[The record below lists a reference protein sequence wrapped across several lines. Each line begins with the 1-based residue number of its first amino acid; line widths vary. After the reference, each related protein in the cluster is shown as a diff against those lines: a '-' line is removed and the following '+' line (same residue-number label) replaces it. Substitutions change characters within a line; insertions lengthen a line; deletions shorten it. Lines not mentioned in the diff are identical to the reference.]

1 MAGSRRGKKLLWR
14 WRSNP
19 LRRHDDV
26 LEAWVV
32 LAVWTVMAIG
42 GTLAGFLTARAAQ
55 EVFAD
60 QRAERRSVPAVLL
73 SGAPEPGSG
82 RYSTGDRT
90 STEVRWTAPDGTPRT
105 GRTLVEGGRKAGTR
119 VTVWTDASGALT
131 SEPPTP
137 NEAAIEAGSLGT
149 AAALALSGL
158 TYGVG
163 RAGRWWLD
171 RRRVE
176 QWGREWT
183 LVGPQWGHR
192 TS

>member
-19 LRRHDDV
+19 LRRHEDV

-32 LAVWTVMAIG
+32 LAVWAVMVIG
-42 GTLAGFLTARAAQ
+42 GSLAGFLTAQAAQ

-60 QRAERRSVPAVLL
+60 QRAQRRSVPAVLL
-73 SGAPEPGSG
+73 ADVPEPGSG
-82 RYSTGDRT
+82 PYSTGDR
-90 STEVRWTAPDGTPRT
+90 SSAEVRWNAPDGTRRT
-105 GRTLVEGGRKAGTR
+105 GRTLVEGGRKADAQ
-119 VTVWTDASGALT
+119 VTVWIDGTGALT
-131 SEPPTP
+131 SEPPTQ
-137 NEAAIEAGSLGT
+137 NEAAIEAGALGT
-149 AAALALSGL
+149 AAALSLSGL

-183 LVGPQWGHR
+183 LVGPRWGHK

>member
-1 MAGSRRGKKLLWR
+1 MADGRRGKKLLWR

-19 LRRHDDV
+19 LRRHEDV
-26 LEAWVV
+26 LEAWLV
-32 LAVWTVMAIG
+32 LAVWAVVVVG

-73 SGAPEPGSG
+73 SDVPAPSSG
-82 RYSTGDRT
+82 PYSAGDR
-90 STEVRWTAPDGTPRT
+90 SSAEVRWTAPDGTPRT
-105 GRTLVEGGRKAGTR
+105 GRTLVEGGRRAGTD
-119 VTVWTDASGALT
+119 VTVWTDGTGALT

-137 NEAAIEAGSLGT
+137 NEAAIEAGALGA

-158 TYGVG
+158 TYCVG
-163 RAGRWWLD
+163 RTGRWWLD

-176 QWGREWT
+176 QWGREWA
-183 LVGPQWGHR
+183 LVGPQWDHK

>member
-1 MAGSRRGKKLLWR
+1 MAGSRRGTEPLWR

-19 LRRHDDV
+19 LRRHEDV

-32 LAVWTVMAIG
+32 LAVWAVIVIG
-42 GTLAGFLTARAAQ
+42 GTLAGFLTSQAAQ

-60 QRAERRSVPAVLL
+60 QRAERRPVPAVLL
-73 SGAPEPGSG
+73 SDVPVPESDP
-82 RYSTGDRT
+82 YSAGDR
-90 STEVRWTAPDGTPRT
+90 SSAEIRWTAPDGTRRT
-105 GRTLVEGGRKAGTR
+105 GTTLVEGGRKAGTR
-119 VTVWTDASGALT
+119 VTVWTDGTGALS
-131 SEPPTP
+131 SEPPTQD
-137 NEAAIEAGSLGT
+137 EAAIEAGALGT

-176 QWGREWT
+176 RWGREWT
-183 LVGPQWGHR
+183 LVGPRWDHKA
-192 TS
+192 T